1 MRIDL
6 RLDKARHTSLAVGAG
21 FIALDVIQGDHG
33 DKVAAGGT
41 CGNVMAI
48 LAWLGWRSV
57 PVARL
62 GNDAP
67 ARLVQDELEAAGV
80 DTTCLTRNASTP
92 TPIVIQRNIVD
103 HAGRRS
109 HRFTMTC
116 PECGQWLPRF
126 RPFVRTDATEAAERI
141 KDPPTMFFFD
151 RVSAGINSLA
161 GWARDQGALIMFE
174 PISYSDDRHF
184 RDAIELCHILKFS
197 HERLGHVR
205 DLGDNPNPSIVIEA
219 LGADG
224 LRIRWRGKWT
234 HFNSFTAPR
243 FVDAA
248 GAGDWCSAGFLHVAG
263 QDSAAGLKTLRKA
276 TIETAIRTG
285 QALSAINCG
294 YEGARGAMDVLTRE
308 RAARILRS
316 LAGGEGTLPD
326 GDGHQPNMKTKA
338 QICEICNPSRE
349 KRSDQSRLAGKNTTR
364 AIHVSG

>member
-6 RLDKARHTSLAVGAG
+6 PLNRARRTSLAVGAG

-33 DKVAAGGT
+33 DKIAAGGT
-41 CGNVMAI
+41 CGNVMAV

-62 GNDAP
+62 GSDTP
-67 ARLVQDELEAAGV
+67 ARLVQDDLKAAGV
-80 DTTCLTRNASTP
+80 DTRCLARNASTP

-103 HAGRRS
+103 DAGRRS

-126 RPFVRTDATEAAERI
+126 RPFVRADATEAANQI
-141 KDPPTMFFFD
+141 NAAPTVFFFD
-151 RVSAGINSLA
+151 RTSAGIVSLA
-161 GWARDQGALIMFE
+161 RWARDKGALVMFE

-184 RDAIELCHILKFS
+184 RDAIELCHVLKFS
-197 HERLGHVR
+197 HERLGHIR
-205 DLGDNPNPSIVIEA
+205 DFGDNPHPAIVIET

-234 HFNSFTAPR
+234 HFNSFAAPR
-243 FVDAA
+243 FVDTA
-248 GAGDWCSAGFLHVAG
+248 GAGDWCSAGFLHLAG
-263 QDSAAGLKTLRKA
+263 QDGAAGLKTHRKA

-294 YEGARGAMDVLTRE
+294 YEGARGAMDFLTRE
-308 RAARILRS
+308 KAAKILRS
-316 LAGGEGTLPD
+316 LAGGEGTLLD
-326 GDGHQPNMKTKA
+326 DDGHQPNTRIKA
-338 QICEICNPSRE
+338 QICEICNLSGNI
-349 KRSDQSRLAGKNTTR
+349 RSLRPKQAG
-364 AIHVSG
+364 